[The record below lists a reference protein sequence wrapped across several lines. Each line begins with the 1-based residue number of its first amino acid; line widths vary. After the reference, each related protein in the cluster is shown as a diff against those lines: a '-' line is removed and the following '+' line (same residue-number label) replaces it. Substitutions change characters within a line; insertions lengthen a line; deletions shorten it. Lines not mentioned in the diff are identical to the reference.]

1 MSKIIV
7 ISQELLLEPI
17 IRYDQLFP
25 RTVDEFLEIF
35 QGVIDLDIETG
46 ITLDF
51 IINPRESEFKIVPKL
66 KLAEPKHAKDIVAIF
81 EDVYDHSYPFK
92 DFLDKEKVAAMIKS
106 TEYNFILFMVNKE
119 IEGCFK
125 CFLDFEHR
133 KGYIG
138 ALMVKK
144 KYQGILDFTKAIIG
158 SSYWAF
164 SIYREVIDVW
174 YCENRTAHAS
184 SQYSTGVCGLNTL
197 AIFPN
202 KDVFYNQI
210 ESDVLCVNYS
220 ENALDDLR
228 KLGKPKLIRD
238 VLECYMHSDGIYNLG
253 EFEIIEPHISIDF
266 KKVQE
271 LRGKFRMDIIADKYG
286 YEYFQCF
293 IGGTNSYFLFL
304 HTTTVQ
310 NFEKVKYHV
319 ESLEELYIYLAE
331 LKRCMFQKSVRYIEI
346 FVSAYKPEDQQLL
359 YNFGFRARGYTP
371 AWSYNKVTG
380 EFEDQIVFNYYQ
392 GEVANIELLPQGW
405 ELVHLLNIK
414 VK

>member
-144 KYQGILDFTKAIIG
+144 KYQGI
-158 SSYWAF
+158 
-164 SIYREVIDVW
+164 
-174 YCENRTAHAS
+174 
-184 SQYSTGVCGLNTL
+184 
-197 AIFPN
+197 
-202 KDVFYNQI
+202 
-210 ESDVLCVNYS
+210 
-220 ENALDDLR
+220 
-228 KLGKPKLIRD
+228 
-238 VLECYMHSDGIYNLG
+238 
-253 EFEIIEPHISIDF
+253 
-266 KKVQE
+266 
-271 LRGKFRMDIIADKYG
+271 
-286 YEYFQCF
+286 
-293 IGGTNSYFLFL
+293 
-304 HTTTVQ
+304 
-310 NFEKVKYHV
+310 
-319 ESLEELYIYLAE
+319 
-331 LKRCMFQKSVRYIEI
+331 
-346 FVSAYKPEDQQLL
+346 
-359 YNFGFRARGYTP
+359 
-371 AWSYNKVTG
+371 
-380 EFEDQIVFNYYQ
+380 
-392 GEVANIELLPQGW
+392 
-405 ELVHLLNIK
+405 
-414 VK
+414 

>member
-1 MSKIIV
+1 M

-17 IRYDQLFP
+17 IKYEQLFP
-25 RTVDEFLEIF
+25 RTIDEFLDTF
-35 QGVIDLDIETG
+35 QGIIDLDIETG
-46 ITLDF
+46 INLDF
-51 IINPRESEFKIVPKL
+51 IIDPRESESKIVPSL
-66 KLAEPKHAKDIVAIF
+66 QLAESKHAKDIVAIF
-81 EDVYDHSYPFK
+81 EEVYDHSYPFR
-92 DFLDKEKVAAMIKS
+92 DFLDKEKVAAMIRS
-106 TEYNFILFMVNKE
+106 IEYNFILFMVNKE
-119 IEGCFK
+119 IGGCFK

-133 KGYIG
+133 RGYIG

-202 KDVFYNQI
+202 KDVFYNQV

-228 KLGKPKLIRD
+228 VVSKPKLIRD
-238 VLECYMHSDGIYNLG
+238 AIECYMHSDGIYNLG
-253 EFEIIEPHISIDF
+253 EFEIIDPHLSIDF

-271 LRGKFRMDIIADKYG
+271 LLGKFRMDIISDKYG

-319 ESLEELYIYLAE
+319 ESLEELYVYLTE
-331 LKRCMFQKSVRYIEI
+331 LKRCMFQKSVRYIEV
-346 FVSAYKPEDQQLL
+346 FVSAYKPKHQQLL

-371 AWSYNKVTG
+371 AWSYNKVSG

-405 ELVHLLNIK
+405 ELVNLLNLKII
-414 VK
+414 